1 MYFSESFE
9 WLILKSDIIDIKGID
24 DILERTE
31 EYVESSDFFSW
42 ERYYTKLLED
52 ATKDDSVK
60 RYQKTNLSEYYLEGK
75 NKDSILRVLPKDVFE
90 VLK

>member
-1 MYFSESFE
+1 MYFPESFE
-9 WLILKSDIIDIKGID
+9 WLISKSGIIDIKGID

-60 RYQKTNLSEYYLEGK
+60 RYQKANLSEYYLEGK
-75 NKDSILRVLPKDVFE
+75 NKDSILRVLPKDVLN